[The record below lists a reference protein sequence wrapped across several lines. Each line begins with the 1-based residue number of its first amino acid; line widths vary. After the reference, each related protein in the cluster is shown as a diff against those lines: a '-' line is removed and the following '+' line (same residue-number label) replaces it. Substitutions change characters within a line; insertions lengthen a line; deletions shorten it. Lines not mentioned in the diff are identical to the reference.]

1 MALTRKEISARHYK
15 NRKENG
21 LCPRCG
27 NPLDREGH
35 YCSKCLDKVRIYCR
49 ESREFYRNNHICVE
63 CGKIIVPPSEKRC
76 PECRAKANN
85 RKKPLT
91 NEQKAR
97 YEEKFKE
104 KQKILYQQRKEQG
117 ICTRCGKRKA
127 ITGKTKCGICLAKD
141 AEAHRKQNFDK
152 PNIREYRKEN
162 HLCYHCG
169 EEIDLDNG
177 QLCSK
182 CLERC
187 RQNGLKSSRG
197 NQFWKQEN
205 MLIFGNGGRK

>member
-1 MALTRKEISARHYK
+1 MALTQKEINARHYK

-21 LCPRCG
+21 LCSRCG
-27 NPLDREGH
+27 NLLDREGY
-35 YCSKCLDKVRIYCR
+35 YCSACLEKRRIYQIENR
-49 ESREFYRNNHICVE
+49 KFYRENHICVE
-63 CGKIIVPPSEKRC
+63 CGKIIVPKSERIC
-76 PECRAKANN
+76 PECKAKRNN
-85 RKKPLT
+85 RRKPLT
-91 NEQKAR
+91 EEQKQSVKAQR
-97 YEEKFKE
+97 
-104 KQKILYQQRKEQG
+104 KILYQQRKEQG
-117 ICTRCGKRKA
+117 ICTCCGKRKA
-127 ITGKTKCGICLAKD
+127 AEGKTKCGICLVRD
-141 AEAHRKQNFDK
+141 TEAHRKQNFDK

-187 RQNGLKSSRG
+187 RQNGLKGSRG